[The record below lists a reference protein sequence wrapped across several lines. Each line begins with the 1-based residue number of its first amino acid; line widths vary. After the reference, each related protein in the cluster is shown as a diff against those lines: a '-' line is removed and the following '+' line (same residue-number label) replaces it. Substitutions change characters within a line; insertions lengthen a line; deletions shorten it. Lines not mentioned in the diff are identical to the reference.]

1 MPPLRRM
8 GELIMPEGVFSH
20 LGSHALCPK
29 LPRPLPDR
37 GVMDLILSHENHII
51 DSSADLMYKMVT
63 GTPLWS
69 PPNWRGFGPRRYFM
83 V

>member
-29 LPRPLPDR
+29 LPKPLPDR
-37 GVMDLILSHENHII
+37 GVVGLILSHGGHII
-51 DSSADLMYKMVT
+51 GSSADLVYKMVA

-69 PPNWRGFGPRRYFM
+69 PPHWRGFGSRRYFT